1 MEQLRAII
9 AANVSRLRLERGLTQ
24 QELANQ
30 LNYSDK
36 AVSKWERGESVPDIS
51 VLARIAAIFG
61 VTVDYLITDH
71 RAGKNANPPQGPS
84 APAWETQESAAP
96 GADTGAGSAQDDE
109 AVTNMGKLA
118 SVFGFKSAGKF
129 TVTLM
134 AGAAVWLLAVTAFV
148 ALTVFCPAW
157 DKAWC
162 CFVFAVPLTAIVLLI
177 FNLLWGRMSVSFALM
192 AASVWTVLGAV
203 FVFFIE
209 HQPWIIFLIGIPA
222 QAMILLWQIL
232 HKRRKK

>member
-1 MEQLRAII
+1 MEQIRAII
-9 AANVSRLRLERGLTQ
+9 AFNISELRLRSGMTQ
-24 QELANQ
+24 QELAEK
-30 LNYSDK
+30 LNYTDK

-51 VLARIAAIFG
+51 VLARVAEIFG

-71 RAGKNANPPQGPS
+71 RMGRNAEK
-84 APAWETQESAAP
+84 AEL
-96 GADTGAGSAQDDE
+96 GSASEERTGEDAASESQS
-109 AVTNMGKLA
+109 NMAKLA
-118 SVFGFKSAGKF
+118 GIFGFKSAGKF